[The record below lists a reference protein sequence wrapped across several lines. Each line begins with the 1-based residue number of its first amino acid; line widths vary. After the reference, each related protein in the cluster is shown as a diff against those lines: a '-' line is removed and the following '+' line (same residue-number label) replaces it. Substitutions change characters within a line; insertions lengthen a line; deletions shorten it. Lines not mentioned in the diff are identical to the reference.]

1 VHSVLPELNQEQVQC
16 TLRMMV
22 QFYGSVLE
30 NVEFQWLISN
40 ETQENSNGQ
49 KDTSKRFSLVADPV
63 DEEKAGNTFSCLI
76 FHFFSLFLILCSKQ
90 QILNIVSL
98 IEN

>member
-1 VHSVLPELNQEQVQC
+1 MS
-16 TLRMMV
+16 RMMV
-22 QFYGSVLE
+22 QFYGSVQE

-40 ETQENSNGQ
+40 ETPENSSGQ

-63 DEEKAGNTFSCLI
+63 DEEEAGNYFSCLI
-76 FHFFSLFLILCSKQ
+76 FHFFSLFLFLCSNQ